1 MEGIM
6 TETDVLAIEQRA
18 TALVHA
24 QVLGMLLAHI
34 NHLDGRP
41 DAAFDRFRQ
50 AAMDEIRRALI
61 TRCGSTAREHD
72 ELELLFAALS
82 RASED
87 VFRVADH
94 HNARFFRQLHDRKV
108 AAEPALD

>member
-82 RASED
+82 RASDD

-94 HNARFFRQLHDRKV
+94 HNARFFRQLRDRKV